1 MGIFRVKGFVSKN
14 IGVWIGDEYQVIETS
29 HGLRIELGVCVI
41 NANSILI
48 VMEGVESWVT

>member
-1 MGIFRVKGFVSKN
+1 MKGFVSKN